1 MDFDSVVEKRVS
13 VRSFK
18 NKKASWKDILEA
30 IDAAIKA
37 PSAGKM
43 HHFKFVVIEDQEKI
57 NKIAE
62 LADQLWISE
71 SGILVVVC
79 SDDTHLENQY
89 GERGRVYSRQAAGA
103 AIENFLLKI
112 ADLGLSA
119 CWVGSYT
126 DELIKQLLK
135 IPEHIQIEAIIPV
148 GYAKTKTSSSKKQK
162 LENVLRWEDW
172 NTWNR
177 PSLYK
182 EPSIRKPT
190 PSSIIHKEEKQVN
203 ALRAA
208 TLE

>member
-1 MDFDSVVEKRVS
+1 MDFDSVIEKRAS
-13 VRSFK
+13 ARSFK
-18 NKKASWKDILEA
+18 SKKASWKDILEA

-43 HHFKFVVIEDQEKI
+43 HHLKFVIIEEQEKI
-57 NKIAE
+57 EKIAE
-62 LADQLWISE
+62 FTDQLWISE

-112 ADLGLSA
+112 TDLGLSA

-135 IPEHIQIEAIIPV
+135 IPAHIQIEAIIPI
-148 GYAKTKTSSSKKQK
+148 GYSKT
-162 LENVLRWEDW
+162 
-172 NTWNR
+172 
-177 PSLYK
+177 
-182 EPSIRKPT
+182 KPT
-190 PSSIIHKEEKQVN
+190 PSKLYLFCKEYPE
-203 ALRAA
+203 ALIVAS
-208 TLE
+208 TLYSGSVRPERYWKR